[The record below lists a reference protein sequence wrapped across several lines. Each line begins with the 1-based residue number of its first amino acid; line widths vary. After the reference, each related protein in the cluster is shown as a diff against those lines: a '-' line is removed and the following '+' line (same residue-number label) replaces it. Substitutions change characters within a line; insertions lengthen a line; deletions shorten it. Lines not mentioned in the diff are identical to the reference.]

1 MLSLDPD
8 KIPHHIAIIMDG
20 NGRWAMQKKL
30 PRLEGHRK
38 GTEIVEEIV
47 IYAKKMGVKVLTL
60 YAFSSENWQR
70 PPEEVKGLMDLLKNF
85 LSSKREKLIQNK
97 IRLHTIGETA
107 LLPPE
112 VLEELQRSMK
122 QTEHFDDLHLV
133 LALSY
138 GSRYEILKSV
148 QQIVKK
154 RLKTQDDSA
163 VSEEELKAGL
173 QTSAFPDPD
182 LLIRTSGEFRISN
195 FLLWQIAYSELY
207 FTEKLWPDFVPKDF
221 LQAVLA
227 YQKRERRFGMTSD
240 QLRDFD

>member
-8 KIPHHIAIIMDG
+8 KIPHHVAIIMDG

-38 GTEIVEEIV
+38 GTDIVEEIV
-47 IYAKKMGVKVLTL
+47 TYAKEMGVKVLTL

-70 PPEEVKGLMDLLKNF
+70 PLDEVKGLMDLLKNF
-85 LSSKREKLIQNK
+85 LRSKREKLIQNK
-97 IRLHTIGETA
+97 IRLHTIGELA

-112 VLEELQRSMK
+112 VLEELQISMK
-122 QTEHFDDLHLV
+122 QTEHFEEMHLV

-138 GSRYEILKSV
+138 GSRQEILKSV
-148 QQIVKK
+148 QHIVKK
-154 RLKTQDDSA
+154 RLESRDDSM
-163 VSEEELKAGL
+163 VSEEEIREGL
-173 QTSAFPDPD
+173 QTRQFPDPD

-207 FTEKLWPDFVPKDF
+207 FTEKFWPDFTSQDF
-221 LQAVLA
+221 LQAVLD